1 MKDRFSYDNFFEKHN
16 DKSIYLFGTIGEKS
30 SLEFIQDLFALSS
43 ELLEDDNNEKPE
55 ICICLNSEGG
65 DLTEM
70 YAICDAIEYV
80 KAQGVIVSIIGLGK
94 IMSAGLM
101 ILASGSKGYR
111 ILGRN
116 TRLMLHEIQSDYSG
130 SFNDIKTEFEETKYV
145 QQVYIKTLTEITKRK
160 PAFFEKYLKNK
171 ANYYFT
177 PEEAIEWGLADKVL
191 ETTIG
196 NKK

>member
-101 ILASGSKGYR
+101 ILASG
-111 ILGRN
+111 
-116 TRLMLHEIQSDYSG
+116 
-130 SFNDIKTEFEETKYV
+130 
-145 QQVYIKTLTEITKRK
+145 
-160 PAFFEKYLKNK
+160 
-171 ANYYFT
+171 
-177 PEEAIEWGLADKVL
+177 
-191 ETTIG
+191 
-196 NKK
+196 